1 MPKVDISYETLDNIV
16 VAGLKLLVHECKY
29 VLNTT
34 THPDDQAD
42 YNEYTKAAK
51 VLLKYYGGQMTV
63 KFVMLPMFK
72 GTVIYWNR
80 VFFNNGNIY
89 SAYRLFCFSIRI
101 YK

>member
-1 MPKVDISYETLDNIV
+1 
-16 VAGLKLLVHECKY
+16 
-29 VLNTT
+29 
-34 THPDDQAD
+34 
-42 YNEYTKAAK
+42 
-51 VLLKYYGGQMTV
+51 MTV